1 MKVALTKKQYRQ
13 IKPYLDFL
21 QNQTRKPHAMLV
33 AQISDVYPM
42 MRVGLIPGKHTVRFV
57 AAASEKIPDS
67 ARTSKVK
74 E

>member
-1 MKVALTKKQYRQ
+1 
-13 IKPYLDFL
+13 
-21 QNQTRKPHAMLV
+21 MLV

-42 MRVGLIPGKHTVRFV
+42 MRVGLIPGKHAVRFV